1 MFAFGRINRKK
12 MKKTHLSL
20 WVPLLL
26 LMIFC
31 SGCKTQETSL
41 FPATVSL
48 EGKMLSVGDSLGRVH
63 SMEAV
68 DDYLIFTDE
77 VGQNLYTILKPDLSF
92 CFHFARKGQ
101 GPGEMLQASGV
112 KMIRNGHLI
121 LSDGYR
127 LYRHNLDSLYGS
139 VDHPM
144 PSPQSDKTDTHIW
157 VTDLSDSLFIA
168 TGTFPN
174 GKRFKFFD
182 YKGTPLAYV
191 GDYPVEGKTDLPF
204 YVIGVSFLSIMT
216 SHPVTNRFAVGTNYG
231 GMLDVME
238 WSAADY
244 SLRRVGGVCE
254 FVPQVTSKD
263 IQGTP
268 NFVPNE
274 KTRWGYINMDSD
286 ANYIYALYSGR
297 YQIKGT
303 PYWWGNTVHVF
314 DWDGVPICQIKLD
327 RDVRDIAV
335 AKNRLYA
342 MYEDAD
348 IGYEVIEYVLPENL
362 MKK

>member
-1 MFAFGRINRKK
+1 
-12 MKKTHLSL
+12 MKRTYSSL
-20 WVPLLL
+20 LTPLLL
-26 LMIFC
+26 LMILF
-31 SGCKTQETSL
+31 SGCETGTEL
-41 FPATVSL
+41 VFPTTVSL
-48 EGKMLSVGDSLGRVH
+48 EGKMLSVGDSLGKVH

-77 VGQNLYTILKPDLSF
+77 VGQTHYTILKPDLSY

-101 GPGEMLQASGV
+101 GPREMLYASGV
-112 KMIRNGHLI
+112 KMIRNGYLI

-127 LYRHNLDSLYGS
+127 LYRHNLDSLYCLI
-139 VDHPM
+139 DHPM
-144 PSPQSDKTDTHIW
+144 PSAKSDKTDTHIW

-191 GDYPVEGKTDLPF
+191 GDYPVEEKTDLPF
-204 YVIGVSFLSIMT
+204 YIVGISFLSIMT

-238 WSAADY
+238 WNAADF
-244 SLRRVGGVCE
+244 SLRRIGGVCE
-254 FVPQVTSKD
+254 FIPQVSSKD
-263 IQGTP
+263 ILGTP

-297 YQIKGT
+297 YQIKGS
-303 PYWWGNTVHVF
+303 PYWWGNTIHVF
-314 DWDGVPICQIKLD
+314 DWDGNPECQINLD

-335 AKNRLYA
+335 VKNKLYA
-342 MYEDAD
+342 LYEDAD
-348 IGYEVIEYVLPENL
+348 VGHEVIEYVLPDNW

>member
-1 MFAFGRINRKK
+1 
-12 MKKTHLSL
+12 MKRTCLSL
-20 WVPLLL
+20 LTPILL
-26 LMIFC
+26 LMILF
-31 SGCKTQETSL
+31 SGCKTQESSL

-48 EGKMLSVGDSLGRVH
+48 KGRMLSVGDSLGLVH
-63 SMEAV
+63 SIEAV
-68 DDYLIFTDE
+68 DGYLIFTDE
-77 VGQNLYTILKPDLSF
+77 VDQTRYTIIKSDLSY

-101 GPGEMLQASGV
+101 GPGEMVQASGV
-112 KMIRNGHLI
+112 KMIRNGHLT

-127 LYRHNLDSLYGS
+127 LYRHSLDSLYCS
-139 VDHPM
+139 IDQPVS
-144 PSPQSDKTDTHIW
+144 SPKSDKVDTHIW

-182 YKGTPLAYV
+182 FKGTPLAYV
-191 GDYPVEGKTDLPF
+191 GDYPVEEKTDLPF
-204 YVIGVSFLSIMT
+204 YVIGASFLSIMT
-216 SHPVTNRFAVGTNYG
+216 SHPVTNRFAVGTHYG

-238 WSAADY
+238 WNVADY
-244 SLRRVGGVCE
+244 SLHRVGGVCE
-254 FVPQVTSKD
+254 FIPQVTSKD

-303 PYWWGNTVHVF
+303 PFWWGNTIHVF
-314 DWDGVPICQIKLD
+314 DWNGTPVCQINLD
-327 RDVRDIAV
+327 RDVRDVAV
-335 AKNRLYA
+335 MKNKLYA
-342 MYEDAD
+342 LYEDAD
-348 IGYEVIEYVLPENL
+348 IGYEVVEYVLPDNW